1 MVVWYGLHKCISFRV
16 VCCGCVVVV
25 SLCSCQVKFNIKAAQ
40 WTGRLWFCLSLI
52 KHNKEV
58 KGVDV
63 SDGSSG

>member
-1 MVVWYGLHKCISFRV
+1 MVILGLVPAGLDTDSHT
-16 VCCGCVVVV
+16 VCV
-25 SLCSCQVKFNIKAAQ
+25 LNIKAAQ

-63 SDGSSG
+63 SDGGLVVKP